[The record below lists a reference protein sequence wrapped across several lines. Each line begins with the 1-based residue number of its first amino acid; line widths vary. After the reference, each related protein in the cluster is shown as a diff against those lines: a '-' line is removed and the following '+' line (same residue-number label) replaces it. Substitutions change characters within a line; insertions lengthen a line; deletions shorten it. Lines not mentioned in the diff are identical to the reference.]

1 MEFSIQSRDSDGVA
15 RAGTLTLPHGEVR
28 TPAFMPVGTSGS
40 VKGAFHKDVRDL
52 GYSLILGN
60 TYHLYLR
67 PGVDII
73 EEAGGLHRFSGWD
86 GNLLTDSGGFQVFSL
101 SDFRKITEEGVRFR
115 SHIDGSYRTLTPE
128 SVVSL
133 QRRFGSDI
141 QMVLDVCTGYEAS
154 REEVIDALSRTTR
167 WAERARRS
175 WADLDAAYE
184 GVAFG
189 IVQGHFDK
197 TLRRQSANEI
207 CSLDFPGYA
216 IGGLSVG
223 EPFETFADI
232 MAFTAGLLPDN
243 RPRYVMG
250 IGTPEYILEAI
261 GCGIDM
267 FDCVFPT
274 RIARNGTIF
283 TRDGRIA
290 LKNEQFKRDFRPL
303 DPDWSPEIISR
314 YSRAYVRHMLM
325 NREMIGPMIATLHN
339 LYFLKR
345 LTDVARDAI
354 EQGVF
359 AQFKYEFLQRFKKSE
374 SA

>member
-1 MEFSIQSRDSDGVA
+1 MDFSIQATDSGGRA
-15 RAGTLTLPHGEVR
+15 RTGTLTLPHGRVE
-28 TPAFMPVGTSGS
+28 TPAFMPVGTAGS
-40 VKGAFHKDVRDL
+40 VKGAFHRDVRNL

-67 PGVDII
+67 PGVEII
-73 EEAGGLHRFSGWD
+73 EAAGGLHRFSGWD
-86 GNLLTDSGGFQVFSL
+86 DNLLTDSGGFQVFSL
-101 SDFRKITEEGVRFR
+101 ADFRKITEEGVRFR
-115 SHIDGSYRTLTPE
+115 SHIDGSYHTLTPE
-128 SVVSL
+128 SVVSI
-133 QRRFGSDI
+133 QSRFGSDI
-141 QMVLDVCTGYEAS
+141 QMVLDVCTGYES
-154 REEVIDALSRTTR
+154 SKEEVVDALARTTR

-175 WADLDAAYE
+175 WADLGSDYRGA
-184 GVAFG
+184 AFG

-197 TLRRQSANEI
+197 SLRRRSAEEI

-232 MAFTAGLLPDN
+232 MAFTAPLLPEA

-290 LKNEQFKRDFRPL
+290 LKNEQFKKDFRPL
-303 DPDWSPEIISR
+303 DAEWSPDIIGP

-345 LTDVARDAI
+345 LTEEAGKAI
-354 EQGVF
+354 EQGLF
-359 AQFKYEFLQRFKKSE
+359 AEFKNDFLARYKG
-374 SA
+374 